1 MFSRAAGS
9 VFGGSDMCMVVTDV
23 GEVGLVE
30 DMVSVGSI
38 AGGFGDGLGRDSC
51 SGIVVRQAVESVLPN
66 PLLPRSVDDNFSFV
80 MVNFGWRMGAKM
92 SCPILWLREMVIG
105 LGERL
110 WMIAC
115 ISPQ

>member
-1 MFSRAAGS
+1 
-9 VFGGSDMCMVVTDV
+9 MCMVVTNI

-30 DMVSVGSI
+30 DVVSVGGI
-38 AGGFGDGLGRDSC
+38 AGGSGDGLGRGSC

-66 PLLPRSVDDNFSFV
+66 PLLPHSLDDKSSFV
-80 MVNFGWRMGAKM
+80 MVSFGWRMGAKM
-92 SCPILWLREMVIG
+92 SCPILWPREMVIG

-110 WMIAC
+110 WMIAY